1 MAPRPRGKS
10 RPAARRPTGAAA
22 SPDAWLAALPPA
34 AAAELSR
41 VRDVI
46 RAHLPAGYR
55 EAVRGSVIAYEVPLE
70 RYPDTYNGQPLWYA
84 ALGAPKSYLTLHLMG
99 AYGSPEL
106 RRRLADGFSAAGKKL
121 DMGKACVRFRKADD
135 LALGV
140 IGEIVAALPLEKWV
154 AIAKASR
161 RT

>member
-1 MAPRPRGKS
+1 MPARPRGKPR
-10 RPAARRPTGAAA
+10 RPARRTTSRAA
-22 SPDAWLAALPPA
+22 SPEAWLATLPPA

-41 VRDVI
+41 VRDVV

-55 EAVRGSVIAYEVPLE
+55 EAMRGSVLAYEVPLD
-70 RYPDTYNGQPLWYA
+70 RYPDTYNGQPLWVA

-99 AYGSPEL
+99 VYASPEL
-106 RRRLADGFSAAGKKL
+106 RRRLADGFTAAGKKL

-154 AIAKASR
+154 AIVRASR
-161 RT
+161 RK